1 MKWIVYGTYT
11 RDSDVKS
18 QAIEAPNSGYAKVRF
33 QRKHPGMRVI
43 RVEKA
48 GAAQMAEKENWYDRT
63 KKRRTV

>member
-1 MKWIVYGTYT
+1 MKWIVYGAYT
-11 RDSDVKS
+11 RESEVMS
-18 QAIEAPNSGYAKVRF
+18 LAIEAPNGGYAKIRF

-48 GAAQMAEKENWYDRT
+48 GAGPMAKKENWYERT